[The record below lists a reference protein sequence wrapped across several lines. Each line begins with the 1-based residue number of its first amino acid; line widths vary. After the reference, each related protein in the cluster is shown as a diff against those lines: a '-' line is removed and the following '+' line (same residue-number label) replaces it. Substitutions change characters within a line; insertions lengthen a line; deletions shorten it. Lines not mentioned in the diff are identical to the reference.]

1 MEIQTARHLRNMPY
15 QCQLLDVTVLS
26 WNTQDEKSGALL
38 IIIIIIII
46 ILCPRTLLRIRNWHQ
61 QCTKVIHYITEAPA
75 VVFTYA
81 FHLLSQCYNF
91 KIFPSVTPTRSL
103 LLSSFRNENVNT
115 SIQQDVHKCYK
126 KFRNHVKIPG
136 ARKVTWGEKLRTPTK
151 RHLTNLSR
159 PEFVHSCCSVSKIHW
174 RSV

>member
-26 WNTQDEKSGALL
+26 WNIQDEKGGALL
-38 IIIIIIII
+38 IIIII

-61 QCTKVIHYITEAPA
+61 QCTKVIHYTTEAPA

-81 FHLLSQCYNF
+81 FHLLFQCYNF
-91 KIFPSVTPTRSL
+91 KIFPSVTPTHHYF
-103 LLSSFRNENVNT
+103 LSSFRNENVNT
-115 SIQQDVHKCYK
+115 SIQQDVHKCHK
-126 KFRNHVKIPG
+126 KFIKHVKIPS
-136 ARKVTWGEKLRTPTK
+136 ARKVTWGEMLRTPMK
-151 RHLTNLSR
+151 RHPTKLSR
-159 PEFVHSCCSVSKIHW
+159 PEFVHSCCRVSKIHW